1 MKLSAILIAAVSA
14 SPVAHDKDSAVAMS
28 GKPMSGHHGHHDR
41 PMSGHHDRP
50 MSGHHDRPMSGHK
63 DDHDFE
69 HDMEEEWKEFQDM
82 MRHGGADNN
91 IMNVNFAPINTNQQ
105 NWVNINTEVE
115 TDVNV
120 NTMGKKHGKDGKE
133 MEDMEHEYDE
143 GYGKDE
149 EKEMEMMKEKMM
161 KMVKGKV
168 MKMMKYKLE
177 MLKPYLPMMKIM
189 FEKMTGM
196 DCEEF
201 IRMIEEQIFDGHT
214 MAEVVWAYRHGYYT
228 MEDMKM
234 HLMDKWED
242 CEWNQM
248 SMEDKMEM
256 TKEFLARFGIDCDL
270 VQAGI
275 EEMIGMKFEEIKQMF
290 EDHMADHSG
299 DHDDDINV
307 DDIID
312 DIFADDI
319 MPM

>member
-1 MKLSAILIAAVSA
+1 MGNLKMKLSAILIAAVST
-14 SPVAHDKDSAVAMS
+14 SPVAKDNASSHPMS
-28 GKPMSGHHGHHDR
+28 GKPNRPMTGRPDR
-41 PMSGHHDRP
+41 PMTGHHQD
-50 MSGHHDRPMSGHK
+50 MD
-63 DDHDFE
+63 

-149 EKEMEMMKEKMM
+149 EKDMEMMKEKMM

-177 MLKPYLPMMKIM
+177 MLKPYIPMMKIM

-196 DCEEF
+196 
-201 IRMIEEQIFDGHT
+201 
-214 MAEVVWAYRHGYYT
+214 
-228 MEDMKM
+228 
-234 HLMDKWED
+234 
-242 CEWNQM
+242 
-248 SMEDKMEM
+248 
-256 TKEFLARFGIDCDL
+256 
-270 VQAGI
+270 
-275 EEMIGMKFEEIKQMF
+275 
-290 EDHMADHSG
+290 
-299 DHDDDINV
+299 
-307 DDIID
+307 
-312 DIFADDI
+312 
-319 MPM
+319 

>member
-69 HDMEEEWKEFQDM
+69 HDMDGEWKEFQDM

-120 NTMGKKHGKDGKE
+120 NTMGKKHGKDG
-133 MEDMEHEYDE
+133 
-143 GYGKDE
+143 
-149 EKEMEMMKEKMM
+149 KEMEMMKEKMM

-214 MAEVVWAYRHGYYT
+214 MAEVV
-228 MEDMKM
+228 
-234 HLMDKWED
+234 
-242 CEWNQM
+242 
-248 SMEDKMEM
+248 
-256 TKEFLARFGIDCDL
+256 
-270 VQAGI
+270 
-275 EEMIGMKFEEIKQMF
+275 
-290 EDHMADHSG
+290 
-299 DHDDDINV
+299 
-307 DDIID
+307 
-312 DIFADDI
+312 
-319 MPM
+319 